1 MKKFL
6 MLIVAAMALVGAR
19 AAVQGYFNFEVSG
32 GQAVIT
38 GLTTAAQSMNL
49 STLEIPGFIHYN
61 GLVWPTRIR
70 TSAFQGCKASD
81 IIIHYG
87 CQRIDNYAFS
97 SCNNLQQLRIPSS
110 VTYLGGGLILN
121 SGKNSNS
128 ILVAMAGQEPLDEA
142 NMYSN
147 AFVGALS
154 TNGVDL
160 GLSTRAAY
168 NAFSSNSLIQGM
180 GFKAIKQNAA
190 LANDYFDGN
199 GTSYVVTKAA
209 TDMADGTM
217 MLVGSTNEDVV
228 VRSSMI
234 YLDDYGAT
242 DFTHGYRCME
252 IADYAFLSSSFNVLP
267 IVIKTLTWTGAPDG
281 SKIGSFI
288 FASGNIV
295 NNTLTTIN
303 IDCDTIAASCF
314 YACHNLTSLNFGEGV
329 VAIESYA
336 FEDCS
341 ELTTIT
347 LPASLREWGNSD
359 KWGYRDPFLYC
370 KKLKEIKSRSAV
382 GENFFTYDSVLY
394 QAKYNIYYS
403 SYTSTIIRCPPNI
416 DHYPKIYENATE
428 IANYAFRDFQ
438 SIRGAQGLNGVLDFP
453 RVNKVGDEAFVGAYI
468 GALHFSSSCVEWGS
482 SYGKRAFNGIEKI
495 HAINFGNIYPPQLSS
510 TDLTALFNSG
520 SNSSELISVFCPY
533 DAINEYKQLFS
544 STQTSVLVGGY
555 DWVFDGLRYR
565 ILREPSSSTI
575 ALVKGTY
582 RGNYNP
588 HPAVENYLLP
598 PVGEVVVPEDLN
610 GLGVGV
616 IDPEAFADN
625 TGITSIEL
633 PKTITKIGKRAM
645 AGTTGLQRL
654 VVHMTTLPTLGSNV
668 WDGIDQSTVTL
679 VVPPGMKAAY
689 AAADQWKDFGTII
702 EENVSYN
709 LYVKGIQVTSSNCAD
724 ILGDG
729 TVTYD
734 PVGNK
739 LILNNVNYNE
749 SFNDYFIKNEIDGL
763 QIVVNGENYIG
774 PNVLR
779 GISVGNNAK
788 TTITGGGSLTIDV
801 GQTGVYTCSLLTI
814 TGGVQLSSKGTYAY
828 SAYNYAGIT
837 ISNAMTRVKGYGTKS
852 CLYNVNGLTLNDGLQ
867 IVEPEGAHMEG
878 WTMMD
883 GDGNILKNTWLVI
896 AKSVA
901 VPGDVNGDGEVTAA
915 DVTALY
921 DYLLNNATTHLVNG
935 DQTGDGEITAG
946 DVTAVYNILLGN

>member
-1 MKKFL
+1 MKRIL
-6 MLIVAAMALVGAR
+6 LLIVAAMALVGAR
-19 AAVQGYFNFEVSG
+19 GAVQGYFNFEVSG

-49 STLEIPGFIHYN
+49 SMLEIPGFIHYN

-81 IIIHYG
+81 VIIHYG

-97 SCNNLQQLRIPSS
+97 SCDNLLQLRIPSS

-121 SGKNSNS
+121 SGQNANS
-128 ILVAMAGQEPLDEA
+128 ILVAMAGQAPLDEA
-142 NMYSN
+142 NMYSS
-147 AFVGALS
+147 AFVGSKAS
-154 TNGVDL
+154 NGVTL
-160 GLSTRAAY
+160 SLSTRAAY
-168 NAFSSNSLIQGM
+168 NAFTQNSMIQGM
-180 GFKAIKQNAA
+180 GFKTINQNAVF
-190 LANDYFDGN
+190 ANDYFDGN

-252 IADYAFLSSSFNVLP
+252 IADYAFLSSSFNLLP
-267 IVIKTLTWTGAPDG
+267 VDIKSLTWTGAPDG
-281 SKIGSFI
+281 SRSGSFI

-303 IDCDTIAASCF
+303 IDCDTIAASAL
-314 YACHNLTSLNFGEGV
+314 YACHKITSLNFGEGV

-347 LPASLREWGNSD
+347 LPASLREWGN
-359 KWGYRDPFLYC
+359 RDPFLYC
-370 KKLKEIKSRSAV
+370 KKLKKIKSRSAV

-428 IANYAFRDFQ
+428 IANYAFFDFM
-438 SIRGAQGLNGVLDFP
+438 SAVKGMNGVLDFP
-453 RVNKVGDEAFVGAYI
+453 MVNKVGDNAFSGAYI
-468 GALHFSSSCVEWGS
+468 GALHFSSLCVTWGS
-482 SYGKRAFNGIEKI
+482 SYGQSAFNGIEQI
-495 HAINFGNIYPPQLSS
+495 GAINFGNIYPPELSA

-520 SNSSELISVFCPY
+520 SGSSYLISVFCPY
-533 DAINEYKQLFS
+533 DAINAYKALFY
-544 STQTSVLVGGY
+544 STRTSVLVGGY
-555 DWVFDGLRYR
+555 DWEFDGLRYR

-588 HPAVENYLLP
+588 FQAVANYLSP
-598 PVGEVVVPEDLN
+598 PVGDVVVPDNLN

-616 IDPEAFADN
+616 IDPEAFADD
-625 TGITSIEL
+625 TEITSIEL

-668 WDGIDQSTVTL
+668 WDGIDQSMVTL
-679 VVPPGMKAAY
+679 VVPPGMKATY
-689 AAADQWKDFGTII
+689 AAADQWKDFGTIV
-702 EENVSYN
+702 EENVSYD
-709 LYVKGIQVTSSNCAD
+709 LYVKGIQVTSSNCND

-729 TVTYD
+729 TVAYD
-734 PVGNK
+734 PVANA
-739 LILNNVNYNE
+739 LTLNNATINSATQCIRSKIAGLHINLQGTNTMSSQQYTYGIWLEE
-749 SFNDYFIKNEIDGL
+749 SDGVVIEGDGTLIMNALSIGYFTKSL
-763 QIVVNGENYIG
+763 SAV
-774 PNVLR
+774 
-779 GISVGNNAK
+779 S
-788 TTITGGGSLTIDV
+788 TTIKDCTIRITGTGIIQNEDYDVGLTIDNANIHLS
-801 GQTGVYTCSLLTI
+801 GGYIQTAPSLVLRNCEVTKPAGGYSDGI
-814 TGGVQLSSKGTYAY
+814 EIVAPGSTSMWWGEIEIVATGGQ
-828 SAYNYAGIT
+828 
-837 ISNAMTRVKGYGTKS
+837 
-852 CLYNVNGLTLNDGLQ
+852 
-867 IVEPEGAHMEG
+867 
-878 WTMMD
+878 
-883 GDGNILKNTWLVI
+883 
-896 AKSVA
+896 A
-901 VPGDVNGDGEVTAA
+901 VPGDVNGDGEVTGS

-921 DYLLNNATTHLVNG
+921 NHILFGQDTPIFNG
-935 DQTGDGEITAG
+935 DQNGDNEVTGS
-946 DVTAVYNILLGN
+946 DVTAVYNIILGL